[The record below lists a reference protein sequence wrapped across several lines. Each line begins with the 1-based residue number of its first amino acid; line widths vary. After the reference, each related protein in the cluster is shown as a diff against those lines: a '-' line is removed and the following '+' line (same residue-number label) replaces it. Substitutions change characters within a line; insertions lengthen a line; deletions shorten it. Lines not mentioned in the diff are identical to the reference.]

1 MLAQWT
7 FLHSN
12 VFLCVCVCVCV
23 RACVAVLVYVKQGQH
38 IWERSAY
45 ERRWGT
51 REGWRYLDTMEVQQA
66 WSVLCG
72 RDMAETSLGSEE
84 RKELQVK
91 ELLMEGI
98 QPQHT

>member
-1 MLAQWT
+1 M
-7 FLHSN
+7 H
-12 VFLCVCVCVCV
+12 VCVCVCVCV
-23 RACVAVLVYVKQGQH
+23 AVLAYAKEGQDMKGGGDKV
-38 IWERSAY
+38 
-45 ERRWGT
+45 GT
-51 REGWRYLDTMEVQQA
+51 RERWRYLDTMEVQQA

-84 RKELQVK
+84 RRELQVK